1 MAEWLARW
9 TGNPAGPGLESR
21 SGHLLDLFS
30 VVPSLNPRPCQV
42 LNRKLVASCQ
52 LGFLILLCVITKI
65 NDRRLRLSWECSA
78 IFKNRNT

>member
-52 LGFLILLCVITKI
+52 LVF
-65 NDRRLRLSWECSA
+65 
-78 IFKNRNT
+78 